1 MGFLSNLFG
10 LKSKYVDEE
19 TDEAEQAAEAQ
30 KRRSY
35 FLEPDDAK
43 TFGDI
48 NYMRS
53 PTSVKKRFAK
63 KKDNLGEGLQQEVET
78 SAFGQVIRSNKQIS
92 ATPEPLP
99 TPQNQQVSESQP
111 NSFERRRADSRDSSM
126 DMFRKMARDMKK
138 Q

>member
-1 MGFLSNLFG
+1 MGFLSDLFG

-53 PTSVKKRFAK
+53 PKSVKKRFAK
-63 KKDNLGEGLQQEVET
+63 KKDNLGEGLEQEVET

-99 TPQNQQVSESQP
+99 APQNQPVSQP
-111 NSFERRRADSRDSSM
+111 QPNRFERRRADSSDSSM

>member
-1 MGFLSNLFG
+1 MGFLSDLFG

-19 TDEAEQAAEAQ
+19 TDEAEQAAEDQ

-53 PTSVKKRFAK
+53 PKSVKKRFAK
-63 KKDNLGEGLQQEVET
+63 KKDNLGEGLEQEVET

-99 TPQNQQVSESQP
+99 APQNQPVSQP
-111 NSFERRRADSRDSSM
+111 QPNRFERRRADSSDSSM

>member
-30 KRRSY
+30 KRQAY

-43 TFGDI
+43 TFGNI

-63 KKDNLGEGLQQEVET
+63 KKDDTGEVLEQEVET

-92 ATPEPLP
+92 TTPEPVP
-99 TPQNQQVSESQP
+99 TPEKQPTKESQP
-111 NSFERRRADSRDSSM
+111 SSFERRRAGANDSNM
-126 DMFRKMARDMKK
+126 DMFRQMARDMKK

>member
-1 MGFLSNLFG
+1 MGFLSDLFG

-53 PTSVKKRFAK
+53 PKSVKKRFAK

-99 TPQNQQVSESQP
+99 APQNQPVSQP
-111 NSFERRRADSRDSSM
+111 QPNRFERRRADSSDSSM

>member
-30 KRRSY
+30 KRRAY

-53 PTSVKKRFAK
+53 PKSVKKRFAK

-99 TPQNQQVSESQP
+99 APQNQPVSQP
-111 NSFERRRADSRDSSM
+111 QPNRFERRRADSSDSSM

>member
-1 MGFLSNLFG
+1 MGFLSDLFG

-30 KRRSY
+30 KRQAY

-63 KKDNLGEGLQQEVET
+63 KKDDTGEVLEQEVET
-78 SAFGQVIRSNKQIS
+78 SAFGQVIRSNKKIS

-99 TPQNQQVSESQP
+99 TPENQPMKESQP
-111 NSFERRRADSRDSSM
+111 NSFERRRADAKDSNM
-126 DMFRKMARDMKK
+126 DMFRNMARDMKK
-138 Q
+138 